1 MRRALFGLIV
11 AGVATQ
17 APAQAPS
24 PPATSPQVPSPQV
37 PSPQAPQATPAPQAA
52 PDAPKGVS
60 GVWELSN
67 SDRDRV
73 CNVNFTQDAAKSGQK
88 LEFDAACAETIPPLK
103 DVEAWMLSNETLRL
117 VDARGRTVFEFTEVE
132 VGMYE
137 GERKDEGLYFL
148 QTAASAAVFAPKRS
162 VDQMAGEW
170 SMVKADKP
178 VCSLNLTK
186 NATKGFDEYRLSIR
200 QPCDPAMS
208 RLNPNVWRLDKGEL
222 VLASPNGQAWRF
234 EEREPQK
241 WRRVPEGADPVVL
254 QKK

>member
-1 MRRALFGLIV
+1 MHRLLFGLILV
-11 AGVATQ
+11 GAAGHAL
-17 APAQAPS
+17 AQAPN
-24 PPATSPQVPSPQV
+24 PPAQQPAQ
-37 PSPQAPQATPAPQAA
+37 APQAA
-52 PDAPKGVS
+52 PEAPKGIS

-73 CNVNFTQDAAKSGQK
+73 CNLNFKPDPAKNGSK
-88 LEFDAACAETIPPLK
+88 VEFDVACGDAIPPLK
-103 DVEAWMLSNETLRL
+103 EVEGWTLANETLRL
-117 VDARGRTVFEFTEVE
+117 IDARGRAVFEFTEVE

-162 VDQMAGEW
+162 PEQIAGEW

-178 VCSLNLTK
+178 VCSLSFTK
-186 NATKGFDEYRLSIR
+186 TPTKGFDEFRLSIR
-200 QPCDPAMS
+200 APCDPAMT

-241 WRRVPEGADPVVL
+241 WWRVPEGADPIVL